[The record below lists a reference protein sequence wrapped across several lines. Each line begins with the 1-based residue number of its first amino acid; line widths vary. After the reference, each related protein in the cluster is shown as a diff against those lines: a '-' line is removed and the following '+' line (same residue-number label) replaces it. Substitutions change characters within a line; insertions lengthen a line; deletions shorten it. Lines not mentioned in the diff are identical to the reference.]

1 MAKQE
6 HETAELFDHV
16 WQRGTY
22 SGFSHKTRGE
32 SSTPFLEAFL
42 REVKTLEV
50 KTPRI
55 VELGAGSCDHAIRCA
70 LEGFH
75 TTAVEYSSVAV
86 TAARERVAQR
96 YAKLQLDIVEAD
108 LCAFTAGLS
117 PDHVAGLYANSV
129 FHFLTAEE
137 RRHQYQVLRTALVER
152 GVLGISFKAHGD
164 ALERRGSVVDR
175 TAAGAVVEGDDGIRR
190 LFVADVDALSAEMRD
205 EGYTIGQVIHWSVPG
220 YNIASE
226 SGVFVGVLAFSCR
239 KPDDRA
245 GTPRSR
251 RQSRA

>member
-22 SGFSHKTRGE
+22 SGFSHNTRGE

-42 REVKTLEV
+42 KKMKALDV

-70 LEGFH
+70 REGFP
-75 TTAVEYSSVAV
+75 TTAVEYSKVAV
-86 TAARERVAQR
+86 AGARERIR
-96 YAKLQLDIVEAD
+96 NYPKLELEIVQAD
-108 LCAFTAGLS
+108 LCAFTAGLA
-117 PDHVAGLYANSV
+117 PDHLAGLYANSV

-137 RRHQYQVLRTALVER
+137 RRKQYRIIRGALVK
-152 GVLGISFKAHGD
+152 GGMLAISFKAHGD
-164 ALERRGSVVDR
+164 ALERRGSVVEKS
-175 TAAGAVVEGDDGIRR
+175 AAGAVVEGEDGIRR
-190 LFVADVDALSAEMRD
+190 LFVADVDQLAAEMRC
-205 EGYTIGQVIHWSVPG
+205 EGYTISQAIHWSVPG

-226 SGVFVGVLAFSCR
+226 SGVFVGLLATR
-239 KPDDRA
+239 
-245 GTPRSR
+245 
-251 RQSRA
+251 

>member
-22 SGFSHKTRGE
+22 SGFSHNTRGE

-42 REVKTLEV
+42 QKMKALDVKA
-50 KTPRI
+50 PRI

-70 LEGFH
+70 REGFA
-75 TTAVEYSSVAV
+75 TTAVEYSKVAV
-86 TAARERVAQR
+86 AGARERIR
-96 YAKLQLDIVEAD
+96 HYPKLELEIVQAD
-108 LCAFTAGLS
+108 LCAFTAGLA

-137 RRHQYQVLRTALVER
+137 RRKQYRIIRGALVKG

-164 ALERRGSVVDR
+164 ALERRGSVVEKS
-175 TAAGAVVEGDDGIRR
+175 AAGAVVEGEDGIRR
-190 LFVADVDALSAEMRD
+190 LFVADVDQLAAEMRC
-205 EGYTIGQVIHWSVPG
+205 EGYTISQAIHWSVPG

-226 SGVFVGVLAFSCR
+226 SGVFVGLLATR
-239 KPDDRA
+239 
-245 GTPRSR
+245 
-251 RQSRA
+251 